1 MILHQVDA
9 AVLHAAVEA
18 AGLDTPH
25 PSLQQIVDKYNL
37 LAKAIDATPLKRPI
51 ADPSAYTANANG
63 G

>member
-1 MILHQVDA
+1 MILYQVDA
-9 AVLHAAVEA
+9 VILHAAVEA
-18 AGLDTPH
+18 ASLDNPH

-37 LAKAIDATPLKRPI
+37 LAKAIDQTPPKRPV